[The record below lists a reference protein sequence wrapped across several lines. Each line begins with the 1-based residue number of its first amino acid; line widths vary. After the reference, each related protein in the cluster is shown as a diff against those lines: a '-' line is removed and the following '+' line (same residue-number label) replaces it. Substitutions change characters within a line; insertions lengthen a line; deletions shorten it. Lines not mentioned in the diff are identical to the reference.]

1 VARSAR
7 GCRIVE
13 AGTKVWVQPSRPTD
27 CDAAHFGFDLIRTMV
42 RGLQPTRDATGKR
55 FFLSELRL
63 PVTKPEQSTK
73 LVT

>member
-7 GCRIVE
+7 GCRIID
-13 AGTKVWVQPSRPTD
+13 ARTKVWVQPSRL
-27 CDAAHFGFDLIRTMV
+27 CDAAHFGLEGLIRTMV
-42 RGLQPTRDATGKR
+42 RGLQPTRDVTGKR
-55 FFLSELRL
+55 FFLSELRV